1 MVLTK
6 ITKFI
11 CLICLFVF
19 VSIHLYITRMTP
31 DPYYGKV
38 FYRLGLE
45 CQNKCSLNKQ
55 LVYFRKAV
63 FYDPNLSDAYHQL
76 GIIYGNK
83 GQHEKEIES
92 YKKAAQLNHADSEA
106 YFRLGLHYFQSGE
119 LDYALRYLSQSDRYK
134 PGSDDTFY
142 YIAKTYDKKGMYKD
156 AIRHYIPLISNSSPR
171 SPEIF
176 ERIRAISMFPDQRE
190 MVLTQLRVLLW
201 DNGLRDLWYKIDQY
215 LKTDQ

>member
-1 MVLTK
+1 MSHRFLKSALLLFFFPIVL
-6 ITKFI
+6 
-11 CLICLFVF
+11 
-19 VSIHLYITRMTP
+19 IHFYISRTAINP
-31 DPYYGKV
+31 HYGKV

-55 LVYFRKAV
+55 LAYFRKAV

-76 GIIYGNK
+76 GVIYGKK

-106 YFRLGLHYFQSGE
+106 YFRLGLHYFQAGE
-119 LDYALRYLSQSDRYK
+119 LDYALRYLSQSDRDK

-156 AIRHYIPLISNSSPR
+156 AIHYYISLISNSSPR

-190 MVLTQLRVLLW
+190 MVLTQLRVRLW